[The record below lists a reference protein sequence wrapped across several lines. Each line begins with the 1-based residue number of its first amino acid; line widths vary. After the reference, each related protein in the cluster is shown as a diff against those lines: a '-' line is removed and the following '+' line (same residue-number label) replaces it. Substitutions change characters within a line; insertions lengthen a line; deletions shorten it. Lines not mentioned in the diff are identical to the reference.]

1 MIEKEIKKLEQL
13 EREVLAE
20 KRRRVVEN
28 QLAHYVAYKKQ
39 AEFHEAGAKYRE
51 RLLCAANQSGKTL
64 AGGMEAAMHATGRYP
79 EDWKGKRFDGP
90 TVGWVAGTTN
100 ETTRDTVQRILLG
113 RDSERGTGCL
123 PKECI
128 LDLVEEREKIIA
140 SYPPHERE
148 ARTKGVPTLGSGRV
162 FPRYRRADFVQA
174 HANPITLA
182 AHWWARLRIS
192 PSSC

>member
-20 KRRRVVEN
+20 KKRRIVEN
-28 QLAHYVAYKKQ
+28 QLAHFKPYKKQ
-39 AEFHEAGAKYRE
+39 QDFFEAGAKFRE

-79 EDWKGKRFDGP
+79 EDWRGKRFDAP

-113 RDSERGTGCL
+113 RDSERGTGTL
-123 PKECI
+123 PKECL
-128 LDLVEEREKIIA
+128 LDL
-140 SYPPHERE
+140 
-148 ARTKGVPTLGSGRV
+148 T
-162 FPRYRRADFVQA
+162 
-174 HANPITLA
+174 
-182 AHWWARLRIS
+182 WARGIPDLLDNIKVRHIS
-192 PSSC
+192 GGISAIAIKSYQRQRESFQGETLDYIWLDEECPIDIYLECL

>member
-13 EREVLAE
+13 EQEVLE
-20 KRRRVVEN
+20 DKRRRMVEN

-39 AEFHEAGAKYRE
+39 AECHEAGSKFRE

-79 EDWKGKRFDGP
+79 EDWKGKRFDAP

-123 PKECI
+123 PKEWHPRF
-128 LDLVEEREKIIA
+128 DVGA
-140 SYPPHERE
+140 
-148 ARTKGVPTLGSGRV
+148 
-162 FPRYRRADFVQA
+162 RYRRFAG
-174 HANPITLA
+174 
-182 AHWWARLRIS
+182 
-192 PSSC
+192 